1 MSDQPLDL
9 VQLNAALLKSP
20 DQLSADPELQKLAK
34 EDPKLDFLCPL
45 AKALYLLEIN
55 ECRSSDVVSALE
67 SCWIIDDSLILR
79 DKDWQPDDNIEGR
92 EIVKHSIEVIA
103 AGEKICLGFTS
114 EADLL
119 FCSDEYKS
127 LITAGT
133 VAAFLNGRSEPDAFT
148 SPDHLITWLASKV
161 EAPIAYPEG
170 EDEPLCGISHRLTS
184 INEIEVNGPTMN
196 CGYHETTVDDFSDEW
211 EGHARAEE
219 LCWLHALDAELAGKL
234 GIGTASQ
241 QKRGQCSS
249 SQANHPTWLTEDID
263 IETTWLN
270 AEQLQKSYS
279 AGCRIRIKEA
289 PVHLALGCGK
299 DWTPKTQ
306 TEEEALCSTADRHY
320 PLTHPPILSIDI
332 DPDSEL
338 FPDEIKTLRPY
349 LLQLAEI
356 ASPYK

>member
-9 VQLNAALLKSP
+9 VQLNTALLKSP
-20 DQLSADPELQKLAK
+20 NEPSDHPKLEQLAK
-34 EDPKLDFLCPL
+34 EDPKLGFLCPL

-55 ECRSSDVVSALE
+55 ECGSSDAASALE
-67 SCWIIDDSLILR
+67 SCWIVDDSLIFK

-92 EIVKHSIEVIA
+92 ELVKHSIEVMA
-103 AGEKICLGFTS
+103 AGEKIYLGFTS

-133 VAAFLNGRSEPDAFT
+133 VAALFNERSEPDAFT
-148 SPDHLITWLASKV
+148 SPYHLITWLASKV

-184 INEIEVNGPTMN
+184 INGIEVNGPTMN

-211 EGHARAEE
+211 EGHARPEE
-219 LCWLHALDAELAGKL
+219 LCWLHALDAELAAQL
-234 GIGTASQ
+234 GLGAASQ
-241 QKRGQCSS
+241 QNRGQCSS
-249 SQANHPTWLTEDID
+249 SQANHPTWLKEDID

-270 AEQLQKSYS
+270 AEHLQKSYS
-279 AGCRIRIKEA
+279 TGCRIRIKGA
-289 PVHLALGCGK
+289 PLHLALGCGE

-306 TEEEALCSTADRHY
+306 TEEEVLCTTSDRHY

-332 DPDSEL
+332 DSDSEL

-349 LLQLAEI
+349 LLKLSEI
-356 ASPYK
+356 AGSCK

>member
-9 VQLNAALLKSP
+9 VQLNTALLKSP
-20 DQLSADPELQKLAK
+20 EQPSGDPKLEKLAT
-34 EDPKLDFLCPL
+34 EVPKLDFLCPL

-55 ECRSSDVVSALE
+55 ECRSSDAASALE
-67 SCWIIDDSLILR
+67 SCWMIDDSLIFR

-92 EIVKHSIEVIA
+92 EIVRHSIEVIA

-133 VAAFLNGRSEPDAFT
+133 LAAFLNDRSEPDAFAT
-148 SPDHLITWLASKV
+148 PGHLITWLASSMG
-161 EAPIAYPEG
+161 APIAYPEG

-184 INEIEVNGPTMN
+184 INGIEVNGPTMN

-211 EGHARAEE
+211 EGHLRPEE
-219 LCWLHALDAELAGKL
+219 LCWLHALDAELAEKL
-234 GIGTASQ
+234 GIGATSQ
-241 QKRGQCSS
+241 QKKVQSS
-249 SQANHPTWLTEDID
+249 SRQSNHPTWLTEDID
-263 IETTWLN
+263 IETTWLD

-289 PVHLALGCGK
+289 PIRLALGCGE
-299 DWTPKTQ
+299 DWTPEIQ
-306 TEEEALCSTADRHY
+306 TEEEASCDPSGRFY
-320 PLTHPPILSIDI
+320 PLAHPPILSIDI
-332 DPDSEL
+332 DPDSERI
-338 FPDEIKTLRPY
+338 PDDFERLRPY
-349 LLQLAEI
+349 LLELAKI
-356 ASPYK
+356 ASRCE